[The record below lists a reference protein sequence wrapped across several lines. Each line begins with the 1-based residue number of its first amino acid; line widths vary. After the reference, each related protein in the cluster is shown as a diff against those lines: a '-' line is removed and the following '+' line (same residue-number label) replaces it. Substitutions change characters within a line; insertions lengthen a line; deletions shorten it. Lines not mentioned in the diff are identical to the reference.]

1 MCLFTS
7 LSSIGEVKVCLVTSK
22 SRVSPIKSL
31 SIPRLVLCGALLLSQ
46 LIDKLKKCLNIRINA
61 TYYWT
66 DSIVIH
72 WLNSSSRNWTIFVAN
87 RVSVREIQS
96 ITSIK
101 NWRHISSSEN
111 STDPLS
117 RGVMPDALLQLEV
130 WWHGPK

>member
-31 SIPRLVLCGALLLSQ
+31 SIPRLVLCGALLFSQ

-66 DSIVIH
+66 DSSIVIH
-72 WLNSSSRNWTIFVAN
+72 WLNGSSRNWTIFVAN
-87 RVSVREIQS
+87 RVSEIQS